1 MVIRS
6 EPLSP
11 QPSVL
16 STEQL
21 DLLSRVTVTIVD
33 LADGYLALTLGATI
47 TLDTAAGHGWCVD
60 RHRSYQKSLCRTV
73 SVPADEP

>member
-47 TLDTAAGHGWCVD
+47 TLNTAAGHGWFVD